1 MPSLA
6 TARMALPTSGSTRQ
20 GGKGRIA
27 VATHELAPV
36 LRAGR
41 LRLVY
46 SAASVRLFLS
56 TPLLASTGFKN
67 APV

>member
-27 VATHELAPV
+27 VANDQLDLM

-41 LRLVY
+41 LLLVY
-46 SAASVRLFLS
+46 SADSVRLFLS